1 MPVGANS
8 PSLIIARNHGQRVPL
23 SPTTQVAPDTHVFPL
38 QWLLLGRF
46 RNAELLDPDLR
57 LWRVS
62 SARLVGIARPQ
73 DFGGFDSMY
82 VTMIVVGLLTLDV
95 LMRFRLELVDPR
107 SLSLDEARSYVVE
120 VVNASRL
127 DDEGKAGLSKRI
139 QRAKSVAAMARAIED
154 ARE

>member
-1 MPVGANS
+1 MGPTVGTWIGFAAS
-8 PSLIIARNHGQRVPL
+8 RKL
-23 SPTTQVAPDTHVFPL
+23 SMSTV
-38 QWLLLGRF
+38 
-46 RNAELLDPDLR
+46 
-57 LWRVS
+57 
-62 SARLVGIARPQ
+62 ARLASAIAQPQ